1 MIVGIK
7 SRWGEINLE
16 SDDDAD
22 EDSDT
27 DSEIFPDI
35 DQEIE
40 NEIDPNAS
48 HNTFHG
54 EVFES
59 LQRGLKEGI
68 KVDNL
73 VLEINGS
80 KFAYDQRPGQ
90 VIQVNF
96 SPMAPNL
103 VRTYPHRVE
112 NQGIAMAPLFLRLM
126 IDLFMSFVTIFW
138 DNITIFWN
146 EIMIFN

>member
-1 MIVGIK
+1 MIIGIQ
-7 SRWGEINLE
+7 SRWGLINLE

-96 SPMAPNL
+96 SPNL
-103 VRTYPHRVE
+103 VQTYPLRVE
-112 NQGIAMAPLFLRLM
+112 NQGIAMAPLFLRL
-126 IDLFMSFVTIFW
+126 IDLFMSFVTIYW
-138 DNITIFWN
+138 EDIKIFWN
-146 EIMIFN
+146 ENMNFN

>member
-7 SRWGEINLE
+7 SRWGQINLE

-90 VIQVNF
+90 VIQVNS
-96 SPMAPNL
+96 SPMAPKL
-103 VRTYPHRVE
+103 VRTYPHYRAVVRFP
-112 NQGIAMAPLFLRLM
+112 NPGVLPVMWWA
-126 IDLFMSFVTIFW
+126 
-138 DNITIFWN
+138 
-146 EIMIFN
+146 

>member
-7 SRWGEINLE
+7 SRWGQINLE

-96 SPMAPNL
+96 SPMAPKL
-103 VRTYPHRVE
+103 VRTYP
-112 NQGIAMAPLFLRLM
+112 LM
-126 IDLFMSFVTIFW
+126 WLACQ
-138 DNITIFWN
+138 
-146 EIMIFN
+146 